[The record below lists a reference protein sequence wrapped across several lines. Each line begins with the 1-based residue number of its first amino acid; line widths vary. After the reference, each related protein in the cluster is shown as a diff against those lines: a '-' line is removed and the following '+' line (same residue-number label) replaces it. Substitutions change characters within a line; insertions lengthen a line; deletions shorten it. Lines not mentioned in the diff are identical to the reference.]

1 MRPPATMRV
10 QDIVDSS
17 FADNPDTRR
26 STSAY
31 LGTIGGSAL
40 VTWWSKGQK
49 VVACSS
55 TEAEY
60 MTLSDGAKDTTF
72 IANLLLE
79 LMEIER
85 PSIYLRITLVQFFSH
100 KIDKS
105 VQEQNTLMFAIIL
118 YVRRWKQD

>member
-85 PSIYLRITLVQFFSH
+85 PSILSEDNTGAIFLS
-100 KIDKS
+100 
-105 VQEQNTLMFAIIL
+105 QN
-118 YVRRWKQD
+118 

>member
-1 MRPPATMRV
+1 MCANPANRKAKMRPPATMRV

-85 PSIYLRITLVQFFSH
+85 PSILSEDNTGAIFLS
-100 KIDKS
+100 
-105 VQEQNTLMFAIIL
+105 QN
-118 YVRRWKQD
+118 